1 MIDSPKLRFKDFK
14 LDIEYKELKEFI
26 SLIQSGLSRQLRD
39 EDIGLPVL
47 RSNNLQDN
55 SIDIKDIKYWY
66 LNDPQGANTSNYFL
80 EKNDLLVN
88 FINSISQIGKSA
100 IYQNELN
107 RNTILTT
114 NIFRLRFNKLINP
127 LYIGYFFQTK
137 KYFDY
142 IQSITKPAINQASF
156 TTKEFQKLLVPYVSI
171 EEQTKIANF
180 LKAVDKKIS
189 QLNEQLQLMIQYK
202 KGVMQKIFSQEIR
215 FKDDNGEEFGEWEEK
230 KLSDIANFRRGSF
243 PQPYGLAKWLD
254 PNGMPFVQVFD
265 VSDNLKLKNFTKI
278 KISKLAQEKSVFVKK
293 GTLIITIQ
301 GTIGRV
307 AKMQYDAYVDR
318 TLLIFQSYKI
328 DVNIDFIKY
337 ALFLLFELEKE
348 KADGGIIKTIT
359 KETLS
364 SFTLQLPSIKE
375 QAQIAN
381 FLDVLDEKI
390 NNTFEQ
396 LQTVKQW
403 KKGLLQQ
410 MLV

>member
-1 MIDSPKLRFKDFK
+1 MAVPKLRFKEFNSDWEK
-14 LDIEYKELKEFI
+14 EYLGNIAIFFNNQRIPLSETERQKRQGKFRYYGASGVIDYVDDYLFDGEYI
-26 SLIQSGLSRQLRD
+26 LIG
-39 EDIGLPVL
+39 ED
-47 RSNNLQDN
+47 
-55 SIDIKDIKYWY
+55 
-66 LNDPQGANTSNYFL
+66 GAN
-80 EKNDLLVN
+80 
-88 FINSISQIGKSA
+88 
-100 IYQNELN
+100 
-107 RNTILTT
+107 ILTRST
-114 NIFRLRFNKLINP
+114 PLAFIVKGQFWVNNHAHIFQSKDGNNTFLATYLESLNYERFNSGTAQPKLNLDNLKKVPVANP
-127 LYIGYFFQTK
+127 TQ
-137 KYFDY
+137 
-142 IQSITKPAINQASF
+142 
-156 TTKEFQKLLVPYVSI
+156 

-180 LKAVDKKIS
+180 LTAVDEKIS
-189 QLNEQLQLMIQYK
+189 QLNEQHQLMIQYK

>member
-1 MIDSPKLRFKDFK
+1 MTVPKLRFKEFINDWK
-14 LDIEYKELKEFI
+14 ITSLGSEIGISSASRVLKEQWRASGVPFFRTSDVISIFKSEENQKVFI
-26 SLIQSGLSRQLRD
+26 SYDLFETLSNKSGRIKKGDLLITGGGS
-39 EDIGLPVL
+39 IGIPYLKK
-47 RSNNLQDN
+47 DN
-55 SIDIKDIKYWY
+55 SPLYFKD
-66 LNDPQGANTSNYFL
+66 A
-80 EKNDLLVN
+80 DLLWLKSSEKINGEFLYN
-88 FINSISQIGKSA
+88 FFQSQSFKVYLKSISHTG
-100 IYQNELN
+100 
-107 RNTILTT
+107 TISHFTIEQAKTT
-114 NIFRLRFNKLINP
+114 PINLP
-127 LYIGYFFQTK
+127 SK
-137 KYFDY
+137 
-142 IQSITKPAINQASF
+142 
-156 TTKEFQKLLVPYVSI
+156 

-180 LKAVDKKIS
+180 LTTVDKKIS
-189 QLNEQLQLMIQYK
+189 QLNEQHQLMIQYK
-202 KGVMQKIFSQEIR
+202 KGVMQKIFNQEIR
-215 FKDDNGEEFGEWEEK
+215 FKDDNGEDFGEWEEK

-348 KADGGIIKTIT
+348 KADGGVIKTIT

-375 QAQIAN
+375 QAKIAN
-381 FLDVLDEKI
+381 FLAVLDEKI
-390 NNTFEQ
+390 NNTFEE

>member
-1 MIDSPKLRFKDFK
+1 MAVPKLRFKEFLGDWSKSTLGNISEIFDGTHQTPKYVDSGVKFVSVENINDLYSTDKYITKDAFDADFK
-14 LDIEYKELKEFI
+14 NKPRANDILMTRITAGEIGATAIVKNDEPLGYYV
-26 SLIQSGLSRQLRD
+26 SLALIRPNHYCLSG
-39 EDIGLPVL
+39 
-47 RSNNLQDN
+47 
-55 SIDIKDIKYWY
+55 Y
-66 LNDPQGANTSNYFL
+66 LNQY
-80 EKNDLLVN
+80 
-88 FINSISQIGKSA
+88 IS
-100 IYQNELN
+100 
-107 RNTILTT
+107 T
-114 NIFRLRFNKLINP
+114 NIFKNELHKRIIHTAFPKKIN
-127 LYIGYFFQTK
+127 LG
-137 KYFDY
+137 D
-142 IQSITKPAINQASF
+142 INDC
-156 TTKEFQKLLVPYVSI
+156 EVSYPSKD
-171 EEQTKIANF
+171 EQTKIANF
-180 LKAVDKKIS
+180 LTAVDEKIS
-189 QLNEQLQLMIQYK
+189 QLNEQHQLMIQYK

-215 FKDDNGEEFGEWEEK
+215 FKDDNGEDFGEWEEK

>member
-1 MIDSPKLRFKDFK
+1 
-14 LDIEYKELKEFI
+14 
-26 SLIQSGLSRQLRD
+26 
-39 EDIGLPVL
+39 
-47 RSNNLQDN
+47 
-55 SIDIKDIKYWY
+55 
-66 LNDPQGANTSNYFL
+66 
-80 EKNDLLVN
+80 
-88 FINSISQIGKSA
+88 
-100 IYQNELN
+100 
-107 RNTILTT
+107 
-114 NIFRLRFNKLINP
+114 
-127 LYIGYFFQTK
+127 
-137 KYFDY
+137 
-142 IQSITKPAINQASF
+142 
-156 TTKEFQKLLVPYVSI
+156 
-171 EEQTKIANF
+171 
-180 LKAVDKKIS
+180 
-189 QLNEQLQLMIQYK
+189 MIQYK
-202 KGVMQKIFSQEIR
+202 KGVMQKIFNQEIR
-215 FKDDNGEEFGEWEEK
+215 FKDDNGEDFGEWKEK

>member
-1 MIDSPKLRFKDFK
+1 MVCSNPSYLPH
-14 LDIEYKELKEFI
+14 ELKEKYPEFI
-26 SLIQSGLSRQLRD
+26 VNKDEYVIALTRPILNKQLKLAKVGEIYDGALLNQRVAKLISKSSNVDFVYFLLQKS
-39 EDIGLPVL
+39 DIIELL
-47 RSNNLQDN
+47 AN
-55 SIDIKDIKYWY
+55 SIAGSDPPNLSLSEIK
-66 LNDPQGANTSNYFL
+66 N
-80 EKNDLLVN
+80 
-88 FINSISQIGKSA
+88 IN
-100 IYQNELN
+100 L
-107 RNTILTT
+107 TIP
-114 NIFRLRFNKLINP
+114 R
-127 LYIGYFFQTK
+127 
-137 KYFDY
+137 
-142 IQSITKPAINQASF
+142 
-156 TTKEFQKLLVPYVSI
+156 I

-180 LKAVDKKIS
+180 LTAVDGKIS
-189 QLNEQLQLMIQYK
+189 QLNEQHQLMIQYK

-215 FKDDNGEEFGEWEEK
+215 FKDDNGEDFGEWEEK

-348 KADGGIIKTIT
+348 KADGGVIKTIT

-396 LQTVKQW
+396 LQAVKQW
-403 KKGLLQQ
+403 KKGLLQK
-410 MLV
+410 MFV